1 MENIVSAIF
10 AVVAI
15 FWKILNAP
23 ITTLVLLVYVSNRL
37 YRVERMI
44 KGLRGEL
51 PWADPDATT
60 IQTERN
66 IKRLE
71 DRDA

>member
-1 MENIVSAIF
+1 MESAVSAVF

-37 YRVERMI
+37 YRVE
-44 KGLRGEL
+44 
-51 PWADPDATT
+51 
-60 IQTERN
+60 QTLKAKDEA
-66 IKRLE
+66 KTP
-71 DRDA
+71 